1 MNQHGLKPEQISF
14 VVCSHGHIDHVG
26 NNNLFTNAIH
36 IVCYDVCVGEQYML
50 HQFDK
55 VEFISY
61 YHYFASVV
69 VMIRK
74 LLHSN
79 LRF

>member
-1 MNQHGLKPEQISF
+1 MNQHGLKPEQINF

-50 HQFDK
+50 HHFDK

-61 YHYFASVV
+61 YHYFASIVI
-69 VMIRK
+69 MICK

-79 LRF
+79 PRF